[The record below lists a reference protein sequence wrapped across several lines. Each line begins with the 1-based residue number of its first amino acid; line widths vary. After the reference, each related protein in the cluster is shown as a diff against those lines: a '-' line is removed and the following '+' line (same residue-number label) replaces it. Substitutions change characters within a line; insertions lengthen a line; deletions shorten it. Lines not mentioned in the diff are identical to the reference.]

1 MWIELGIINYKIL
14 IPLIYPFLSQLR
26 RYIHKNDEKPFF
38 EFFTNYCGYL
48 LSGIVYLI
56 IKLRIKKKKKEND
69 LTNPNDDKNIKETD
83 LELSELDSIDAEE
96 NKLFVNSTIRSTKF
110 NSSHCEIKL
119 ERNKLKAKIIK
130 KKYLFLLLL
139 TGIYLIPMF
148 LDSYCSS
155 NKDINF
161 KTNSSI
167 SLFFCIISYVVFSR
181 IILGQKIYIHQII
194 SLAIIIFC
202 NLLTIIL
209 ILIEQNNENL
219 GINILLI
226 AIILSIYAIFNTLEK
241 CYFNS
246 YMDSPYYLMFVIG
259 FISLILILIYETIT
273 CLVFSK
279 NENFNG
285 IFYQFELNYRDN
297 NLYPLIFIG
306 DIISAF
312 FWVGGIHLTVY
323 FFTPCHFIISES
335 ISQVLYAYIYQILD
349 GYNTIIITIIHSLF
363 TVIIFASLIYNE
375 VFIINLCSLN
385 KFTQKY
391 IAQRAALEKD
401 MLFKD
406 ETKSDP
412 DENTD

>member
-1 MWIELGIINYKIL
+1 MRLSFKWYSLFNNKI
-14 IPLIYPFLSQLR
+14 
-26 RYIHKNDEKPFF
+26 KN
-38 EFFTNYCGYL
+38 
-48 LSGIVYLI
+48 
-56 IKLRIKKKKKEND
+56 KKKKKEND

-202 NLLTIIL
+202 NLSTIIL

-226 AIILSIYAIFNTLEK
+226 AIILSIYAIFNT
-241 CYFNS
+241 
-246 YMDSPYYLMFVIG
+246 
-259 FISLILILIYETIT
+259 T